1 MIISL
6 IRGDSHSL
14 WFLVKFKI
22 QNGIGFSLGFLRR
35 SEDAVCPSGDFWR
48 LVPMKRYRKT
58 WFKKL
63 WFRQLTCKCGSN
75 VFIVGF
81 ISWNI
86 HKLDIS
92 FSSLTISKFH
102 NLIKRFV
109 LCLIP
114 LKLNISRIWIFFLV
128 CFWSALHFSSFFQKR
143 TL

>member
-14 WFLVKFKI
+14 LSRIRSKI
-22 QNGIGFSLGFLRR
+22 QMVRDSWRHLRTPYVQRSLVDLTDEEKPQDLVQKNFDFDNL
-35 SEDAVCPSGDFWR
+35 SGS
-48 LVPMKRYRKT
+48 
-58 WFKKL
+58 
-63 WFRQLTCKCGSN
+63 CGSN
-75 VFIVGF
+75 VFMVGF

-109 LCLIP
+109 LCLIR

-128 CFWSALHFSSFFQKR
+128 CFWSALHF
-143 TL
+143 